1 MIFLPLFNSVTA
13 MVRCEGRRLVQ
24 SCLSGT
30 GLLAQSAGH
39 VASCSSSLWRL
50 RGRRASLEVRGLA
63 PVLVAA
69 SAAFAGSLIAL
80 SPGRAPVGNRRA
92 QRVVAPAGP
101 ERSSFLASEIDGRRG
116 PRPVRVQRF
125 RVHNPTQGALC
136 VRLRSVSCGCLA
148 FTFNGEP
155 EANKSQWILPAHS
168 TGELVATHQIG
179 RTVGTSSR
187 QFVCELCRPGSR
199 EVFMAVPLA
208 VVTTVVRDVACDPPV
223 VATVAASDRVRRGVR
238 ARHRVTVTR
247 YFRGRPEVDCELL
260 VSLEGALSSTH
271 DVSVVR
277 HDTLPSTSSG
287 FAAARYT
294 IELAPEAHTT
304 VCVPTDGYIVLRWPG
319 TRELPPLQDVVPVRI
334 LQE

>member
-116 PRPVRVQRF
+116 
-125 RVHNPTQGALC
+125 
-136 VRLRSVSCGCLA
+136 
-148 FTFNGEP
+148 
-155 EANKSQWILPAHS
+155 
-168 TGELVATHQIG
+168 
-179 RTVGTSSR
+179 
-187 QFVCELCRPGSR
+187 
-199 EVFMAVPLA
+199 
-208 VVTTVVRDVACDPPV
+208 
-223 VATVAASDRVRRGVR
+223 VR

-247 YFRGRPEVDCELL
+247 YFRGRPEVDCEPL